1 MSTPPPIPP
10 PPAPSRRTT
19 KVLQGGA
26 AGFRV
31 GDLGTRV
38 LAGTPSTVN
47 RSVEGGGTDVSD
59 VTAMVVYRADEFR
72 KVMY

>member
-1 MSTPPPIPP
+1 M
-10 PPAPSRRTT
+10 
-19 KVLQGGA
+19 
-26 AGFRV
+26 